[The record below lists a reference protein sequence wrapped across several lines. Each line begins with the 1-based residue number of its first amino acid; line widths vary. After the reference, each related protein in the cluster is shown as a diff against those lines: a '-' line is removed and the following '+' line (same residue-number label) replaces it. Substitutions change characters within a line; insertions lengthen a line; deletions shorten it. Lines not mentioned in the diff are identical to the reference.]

1 MVSTKKRFSVFGLFK
16 WSISAILVIYAFLP
30 VAASQDCYE
39 YFQVD
44 GQTSEGFGE
53 NVFVTKSDIP
63 ETLGVGDL
71 LYTLTW
77 QSGGSP
83 GTPDTSTFM
92 EYFEFDASETD
103 TWKVKVKK
111 SLEGLPDFPDS
122 TTEMITNIQFSG
134 YAQSCTVQI
143 KHSLRDENTAPPQFD
158 ASSYVVSIR
167 EDYPIEFDI
176 AGLQI
181 KVSDFDKDSPN
192 NQFTVEV
199 EGSPCPLKASQ
210 GTYTSVDGA
219 QSPVALWLTSELDY
233 EKQQQLT
240 CTLKAQ
246 DLGTPAFTATAD
258 LTVNVENRQDEPPL
272 FGYKFY
278 YSTLESSTAGEVL
291 VVKPEAIQAEN
302 VEGTG
307 VTYSMENARSDVN
320 GLEYFT
326 IDSGSGTVSVTK
338 DIDNSFLE
346 HERVSFILKAEATT
360 GGGGAD
366 FSALEVTLPP
376 VPTTTPPPTT
386 TPTTTTPPPT
396 TTPTVATCPVC
407 TCPTLESTSPWPAT
421 SPATCPPCEPSTTE
435 AVTCTPCPTSTP
447 CPTLPTGESTAAATE
462 CPTCAPSTLS
472 SWLSTLASTASCPPC
487 PTTAATGTTIT
498 PTTCPTTCPECPT
511 TCPSTEG
518 PTPCPECPT
527 TCPSTETPTPCPEC
541 PTTCPSTEIPTPC
554 PECPTTC
561 PSTETPATCPECP
574 TTCPSTETPAT
585 CPDCPTSCPECP
597 ISCPSTETPTT
608 CPSVTCPSTD
618 QPPGPTLTFKKA
630 SYAGEIFATTSRVWT
645 VGVVEEN
652 ADVTFSWEGGDDKN
666 FAIDP
671 TSGEISSKKSELE
684 VKKYE
689 LTAVATAG
697 ELSDTAQVIIKVI
710 EPLDAEVMIKNNL
723 LRVEAEEGAEEQEL
737 AEVETVGD
745 VAKICVTDVTVPAA
759 EDFFSVELVNG
770 AWKLK
775 AKATLDYEETKEI
788 SFKLKAQKDGDG
800 DCSSSG
806 FGDQL
811 LRDEALVVVTVTDVN
826 DEEPKFVVPAT
837 PQAVVAYPT
846 DPALQKVVGPV
857 ITLQAEDEDSSPTYS
872 LESAVDGLWVDEVT
886 GAVYLQEENDCG
898 QACEVTARASDG
910 KHSVTAE
917 IKLLSLDMDHI
928 YSLTL
933 DNVNVPDVDSE
944 LDSISAK
951 AGVKIS
957 KVYVTPKIAETRT
970 PNRAQRPPPAAR
982 TLGSSRWNGWEARV
996 ESWQLVVHVYAVE
1009 GEQLMALDQLNQKL
1023 TEGNTNQEASSFEER
1038 DAFDPPQPE
1047 GPNTVGYQV
1056 AVGILGAL
1064 LGLILIA
1071 AGFLAYRRQRGRSG
1085 RRRQEPKTISTVGG
1099 AYPNL
1104 SFSDEEDRT
1113 DSASQERKN
1122 GSLGGVG
1129 GGGGYKIDERRDSPP
1144 LFVSSLSASKSE
1156 PPASKPGEQQRGL
1169 RRMDP
1174 GKPEYYGMSSPAPP
1188 PSYSSNKTAS
1198 SSSSAYPNLS
1208 SSAAGPSSSTSSAA
1222 KPSSSSSSMYPS
1234 LPTPSYQSQKP
1245 AKKEPPPLGSAPA
1258 KSILR
1263 GTSPDAGQ
1271 EVPLALFSSGME
1283 PSMPEKDYD
1292 EDVKTSAF
1300 SGLKKSPPPRRAST
1314 HALAED
1320 DDGAR
1325 KQEDSDQGDDDER
1338 RKSVAFKIMVDTK
1351 EIQPENEGPAQKKA
1365 AAKSDAMDILAAN
1378 AKKMAEEGADED
1390 SDEDVDEKF

>member
-447 CPTLPTGESTAAATE
+447 CPTLP
-462 CPTCAPSTLS
+462 
-472 SWLSTLASTASCPPC
+472 
-487 PTTAATGTTIT
+487 
-498 PTTCPTTCPECPT
+498 
-511 TCPSTEG
+511 
-518 PTPCPECPT
+518 
-527 TCPSTETPTPCPEC
+527 
-541 PTTCPSTEIPTPC
+541 
-554 PECPTTC
+554 
-561 PSTETPATCPECP
+561 
-574 TTCPSTETPAT
+574 
-585 CPDCPTSCPECP
+585 
-597 ISCPSTETPTT
+597 TETPTT

>member
-447 CPTLPTGESTAAATE
+447 CPTLP
-462 CPTCAPSTLS
+462 
-472 SWLSTLASTASCPPC
+472 
-487 PTTAATGTTIT
+487 
-498 PTTCPTTCPECPT
+498 
-511 TCPSTEG
+511 
-518 PTPCPECPT
+518 
-527 TCPSTETPTPCPEC
+527 
-541 PTTCPSTEIPTPC
+541 
-554 PECPTTC
+554 
-561 PSTETPATCPECP
+561 
-574 TTCPSTETPAT
+574 TETPAT

>member
-487 PTTAATGTTIT
+487 PTTAA
-498 PTTCPTTCPECPT
+498 
-511 TCPSTEG
+511 
-518 PTPCPECPT
+518 
-527 TCPSTETPTPCPEC
+527 
-541 PTTCPSTEIPTPC
+541 
-554 PECPTTC
+554 
-561 PSTETPATCPECP
+561 
-574 TTCPSTETPAT
+574 TETPAT